1 MAVDAS
7 LPAQVASASQVT
19 LEKAHAREDSDS
31 NFQPFIKPA
40 FNFVPPI
47 IPHICNKQTKRVNAL
62 IKWLIR
68 KKKDKSVNVQL
79 F

>member
-7 LPAQVASASQVT
+7 LQAQVASAFQVT
-19 LEKAHAREDSDS
+19 LEKTRAREDSDS

-40 FNFVPPI
+40 FNFVPPTI
-47 IPHICNKQTKRVNAL
+47 SHICNKQTKRVNTL

-68 KKKDKSVNVQL
+68 KIRQDI
-79 F
+79 